1 MPKLPNLRRRIAVL
15 IAYAVSWVML
25 ASVLAA
31 QAPVLRCQ
39 AQGSHQWLATRPSPL
54 DSTTL
59 MIGNAIAKICYSRP
73 SLRGRTIESLLPLG
87 VAWRT
92 GANEPAT
99 ITLTSRLSV
108 GGAALAPGRYVI
120 LTVPQDQQWIL
131 VFNTTPDTE
140 PGKMFASLKQ
150 VGLGSGRVE
159 HVDEPI
165 EQFTIRGVTDST
177 QSSFILEWG
186 TRRIRIPVRTTP

>member
-1 MPKLPNLRRRIAVL
+1 
-15 IAYAVSWVML
+15 
-25 ASVLAA
+25 
-31 QAPVLRCQ
+31 
-39 AQGSHQWLATRPSPL
+39 
-54 DSTTL
+54 
-59 MIGNAIAKICYSRP
+59 
-73 SLRGRTIESLLPLG
+73 
-87 VAWRT
+87 
-92 GANEPAT
+92 
-99 ITLTSRLSV
+99 
-108 GGAALAPGRYVI
+108 
-120 LTVPQDQQWIL
+120 VPQDQQWIL